1 MAVDYAALADQ
12 ARNPKTVDYGAL
24 AEQARGKKEKE
35 SESAD
40 YGPLGSYYYGLGTS
54 LAGIPGETEKFIERT
69 IPETLVKG
77 GQFLGLVPE
86 TYKVPEE
93 KPYETAFP
101 TTSEVQETLEKMGL
115 KRPSKGLA
123 ESLGEVAPAIFGL
136 GKAGAETASSLKN
149 YLSSKKSAKELMEAL
164 RTQLGGLTKEQVTGA
179 ETAGKASQTE
189 LERQQ
194 KIQEQLAAREQVAGE
209 RSRTATTAVPGQLAT
224 EANVRQE
231 VANRAK
237 VASAK
242 AMRDAQAAGLNA
254 QDAKIAADDAGRKVL
269 MAQSAIDDLE
279 AAMAKRPGMS
289 KDEFGEVIR
298 TITKKLHADAMQNR
312 ANQSGLGQV
321 IANGDRV
328 RNVSTKGIND
338 YIDTVLRSTKDP
350 NLRTALATLKREL
363 RSEVEQN
370 AIQQVVR
377 QSRGGVAPAIRARR
391 DWTNIIDAEHPE
403 AATRAPHVIKFQTIA
418 NELSEKLGLRIT
430 PRVNIA
436 NTRRNMY
443 GMATGDGHIFI
454 RADLP
459 EDEALTTFF
468 HEFGHQIDFQLL
480 KQAPKEVQAAVLD
493 AWKRHKKEFSGK
505 KTVLELRPVSGQ
517 KYSVE
522 QSSKIPRG
530 GYFYNQLEWFAEQ
543 ASRWMTTKEE
553 PITVV
558 DKFFKNVADTWKKFY
573 QMVTGHTPLTNEV
586 KAFMESNWRNDLTGE
601 ALAQAAEPEQNAEF
615 FLTLKQAQSL
625 KTYIDDIVNSREFGK
640 SGKESAIK
648 YQFGKIKAQLLE
660 KMKDNNQAFVDA
672 LAKWRSLSRPLDI
685 VERNGALRPVIARD
699 PVSLEYRLSE
709 AEVAGKVI
717 AKANAGHPVFTRLL
731 AEDPSIR
738 ESARL
743 YYVQELF
750 GGDTAPTQRTLD
762 LFLRNNERSLTQ
774 LGIKDEFASL
784 SQARK
789 TAQAAV
795 DEATEEK
802 ASAEAAS
809 RVAARTATA
818 AESKAAEARSLAK
831 RAESRLAESLKTATS
846 AEDLAKASAART
858 KSIEL
863 KTKNTIEKLQKAVSE
878 SVDTK
883 RKYEKM
889 VADLEASP
897 VEKADAEAKK
907 IINDLYENKII
918 DIDQYKSFNKELADI
933 QDKFGKSDRAKAL
946 VRAAL
951 RKIGLYSGLGIAG
964 SLGYFGTELAIGQ

>member
-1 MAVDYAALADQ
+1 MAVDYAALAEQ

-54 LAGIPGETEKFIERT
+54 LAGIPGETEKFIGRT

-77 GQFLGLVPE
+77 GQFLGLVHE
-86 TYKVPEE
+86 TYKFPEE
-93 KPYETAFP
+93 KPYETSFP

-179 ETAGKASQTE
+179 ETAGKASQTK

-194 KIQEQLAAREQVAGE
+194 KIQEQLSAREQVAGE
-209 RSRTATTAVPGQLAT
+209 RARTATTAVPGQLAT

-237 VASAK
+237 AASAK

-363 RSEVEQN
+363 R
-370 AIQQVVR
+370 
-377 QSRGGVAPAIRARR
+377 
-391 DWTNIIDAEHPE
+391 
-403 AATRAPHVIKFQTIA
+403 
-418 NELSEKLGLRIT
+418 
-430 PRVNIA
+430 
-436 NTRRNMY
+436 
-443 GMATGDGHIFI
+443 
-454 RADLP
+454 
-459 EDEALTTFF
+459 
-468 HEFGHQIDFQLL
+468 
-480 KQAPKEVQAAVLD
+480 
-493 AWKRHKKEFSGK
+493 
-505 KTVLELRPVSGQ
+505 
-517 KYSVE
+517 
-522 QSSKIPRG
+522 
-530 GYFYNQLEWFAEQ
+530 
-543 ASRWMTTKEE
+543 
-553 PITVV
+553 
-558 DKFFKNVADTWKKFY
+558 
-573 QMVTGHTPLTNEV
+573 NEV
-586 KAFMESNWRNDLTGE
+586 
-601 ALAQAAEPEQNAEF
+601 EQNAEF

-831 RAESRLAESLKTATS
+831 RSESRLAESLKTATS